1 MEPGLGCVCGGGY
14 LCRYVGCTRVSVRRE
29 YTSDRV
35 SAEGVSVCLCVP
47 GVSCAGGASVREH
60 LCGMCVNVRARALGG
75 RGRLRP
81 SVGGL
86 PVSVGR
92 CL

>member
-1 MEPGLGCVCGGGY
+1 MGCVCAGGY
-14 LCRYVGCTRVSVRRE
+14 LCRYVGCTCVSVRGE
-29 YTSDRV
+29 YTSDHV
-35 SAEGVSVCLCVP
+35 SAEGVSVCLCVL
-47 GVSCAGGASVREH
+47 GVSYAGGASAREH

-86 PVSVGR
+86 PVSVGG